1 MGWEIIMFKQSD
13 TQKILTKFIS
23 KNPNLTTMEIA
34 DKLNLNYNSVR
45 GRVSELKKSKLLEVN
60 DDHEYTTI
68 ENWYKKILK
77 TGETKNPKKSTKG
90 YIEIYTFENND
101 DNRYQSLL
109 SAALNGL
116 LGDLDSIDNA
126 GYSSESVGVIE
137 VEPLYITDFDMDNPD
152 GSWGNLTVYD
162 WKNKN
167 TGRVELYEA

>member
-1 MGWEIIMFKQSD
+1 MFKQSD

-23 KNPNLTTMEIA
+23 KNPNLSTKEIA

-60 DDHEYTTI
+60 DDHEYVTI
-68 ENWYKKILK
+68 ENWYKKLLK

-116 LGDLDSIDNA
+116 LGDLADIDNA
-126 GYSSESVGVIE
+126 GYSSTSVSAIE
-137 VEPLYITDFDMDNPD
+137 VDPLYITDFSMDNAD

-162 WKNKN
+162 WKNSN
-167 TGRVELYEA
+167 TGRVELFEA

>member
-1 MGWEIIMFKQSD
+1 MFKQSD

-23 KNPNLTTMEIA
+23 KNPNLSTMEIA

-45 GRVSELKKSKLLEVN
+45 GRVSELKKSNLLEVN
-60 DDHEYTTI
+60 DDHEYITT

-101 DNRYQSLL
+101 DYRYQSLL

-126 GYSSESVGVIE
+126 GYSSTSVSAIE
-137 VEPLYITDFDMDNPD
+137 VDPLYITDFTNDNSD

-162 WKNKN
+162 WKNSN
-167 TGRVELYEA
+167 TGRVELYDL